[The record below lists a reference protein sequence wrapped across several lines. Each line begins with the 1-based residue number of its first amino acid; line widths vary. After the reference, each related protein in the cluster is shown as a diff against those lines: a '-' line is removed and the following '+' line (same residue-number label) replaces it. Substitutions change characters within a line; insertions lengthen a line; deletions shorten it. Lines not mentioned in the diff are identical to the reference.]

1 MGSCTTTADYEV
13 DGRDSALRMGR
24 EIPAR
29 QGGTFLNDQFQL
41 PAR

>member
-1 MGSCTTTADYEV
+1 MGSCTITADYEV

-29 QGGTFLNDQFQL
+29 QGGTLLNHQRQL
-41 PAR
+41 LAR